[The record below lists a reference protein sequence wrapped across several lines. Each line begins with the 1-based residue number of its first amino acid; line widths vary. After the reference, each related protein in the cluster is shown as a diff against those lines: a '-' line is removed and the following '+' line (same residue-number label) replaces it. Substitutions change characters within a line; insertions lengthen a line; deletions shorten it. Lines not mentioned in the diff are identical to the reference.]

1 MPLVSS
7 CEFVV
12 LLHLP
17 AVALLRVF
25 WATVV
30 ASFTI
35 RDATAATISY
45 RRLATSTTPL
55 QPEADAAAVR
65 SQIHDAAAATA
76 LQAYLAI
83 DTIPLQAC
91 RMTRSIAAVPAD
103 APSRCATANTP
114 QSVRDIPGN
123 QVVVDTPCVTPTCS
137 SQPDLPSH
145 RRHHVPNPRQHCC
158 NCAVHTRRNERN
170 GSPCR
175 PDNIVE
181 GRPNNSY
188 CASPRRSQRVI
199 RDSFRC
205 CHDAVESQLH
215 RSPAAPQNGP
225 NGRVN
230 HTTSGEHD

>member
-83 DTIPLQAC
+83 DTIPLQAG
-91 RMTRSIAAVPAD
+91 RMTRSIAAIPAD

-123 QVVVDTPCVTPTCS
+123 QVVVDTLCVTPTCS

-145 RRHHVPNPRQHCC
+145 RRRQVSSRPQNICHHGYPCSRGPLPDPRCCCCYCIASIPRNRYHTSPSRPYDTFHRGYPCRCAFTLC
-158 NCAVHTRRNERN
+158 NCK
-170 GSPCR
+170 
-175 PDNIVE
+175 
-181 GRPNNSY
+181 
-188 CASPRRSQRVI
+188 
-199 RDSFRC
+199 
-205 CHDAVESQLH
+205 
-215 RSPAAPQNGP
+215 
-225 NGRVN
+225 
-230 HTTSGEHD
+230 HTTVCQRHPWKSSCG